1 MSKKPATPTTAQS
14 TPRIVPGNNKA
25 LHPRNK
31 HGGRYDFAQLIA
43 SSPELAAFVKTNAYG
58 DDSIDFADA
67 DAVRAI
73 NRALLKHFYK
83 VDGWNLPA
91 QYLCPPIPGRAD
103 YLHHLAD
110 LLAIGN
116 GGGIPY
122 GNAIRILDIGV
133 GANGIY
139 PLIGHSEYG
148 WSFVGTD
155 IDPNALACAQATLD
169 ANISYRNAVELR
181 HQPSRAAIFK
191 NVLHADELFELSL
204 SNPPFH
210 ASIDEAMAGTE
221 RKWKNL
227 GKAAPEST
235 TPKLNFSGQH
245 SELCCT
251 GGEEGFICRMIA
263 ESALYARN
271 CLWFT
276 TLVSKATT
284 LPTIYRA
291 LKAAGVH
298 GYRTI
303 EMTQGQ
309 KKSRIVAW
317 TFLNERQQQAWRS
330 ERWGA
335 AAPP

>member
-1 MSKKPATPTTAQS
+1 M
-14 TPRIVPGNNKA
+14 
-25 LHPRNK
+25 LH
-31 HGGRYDFAQLIA
+31 
-43 SSPELAAFVKTNAYG
+43 T
-58 DDSIDFADA
+58 
-67 DAVRAI
+67 
-73 NRALLKHFYK
+73 
-83 VDGWNLPA
+83 
-91 QYLCPPIPGRAD
+91 
-103 YLHHLAD
+103 
-110 LLAIGN
+110 
-116 GGGIPY
+116 
-122 GNAIRILDIGV
+122 
-133 GANGIY
+133 
-139 PLIGHSEYG
+139 
-148 WSFVGTD
+148 
-155 IDPNALACAQATLD
+155 
-169 ANISYRNAVELR
+169 
-181 HQPSRAAIFK
+181 
-191 NVLHADELFELSL
+191 DELFELSL

>member
-1 MSKKPATPTTAQS
+1 MSKKPATPTPAQS

-148 WSFVGTD
+148 
-155 IDPNALACAQATLD
+155 
-169 ANISYRNAVELR
+169 
-181 HQPSRAAIFK
+181 
-191 NVLHADELFELSL
+191 
-204 SNPPFH
+204 
-210 ASIDEAMAGTE
+210 
-221 RKWKNL
+221 
-227 GKAAPEST
+227 
-235 TPKLNFSGQH
+235 
-245 SELCCT
+245 
-251 GGEEGFICRMIA
+251 
-263 ESALYARN
+263 
-271 CLWFT
+271 
-276 TLVSKATT
+276 
-284 LPTIYRA
+284 
-291 LKAAGVH
+291 
-298 GYRTI
+298 
-303 EMTQGQ
+303 
-309 KKSRIVAW
+309 
-317 TFLNERQQQAWRS
+317 
-330 ERWGA
+330 
-335 AAPP
+335 